1 MVAVILIPVT
11 LVAAVMMWK
20 LRKGSVYHYSLIT
33 SLRAHGLTSS
43 HPYKKILGSMRFL
56 FLLALALLSAK
67 PQVVDPHSKVHIEG
81 VDMVLALD
89 VSASMQFNDFDERTR
104 LEVAR
109 QEALR
114 FINKRDHDP
123 IGLVLF
129 GKHAL
134 SRCPLTLD
142 KRMLHALLS
151 EVKIGIVDADGT
163 VLSRGLLLAVNR
175 LKNSVAKS
183 KIIILLTDGEPS
195 EHDLPIKVALEA
207 AKKFGIKIY
216 TIGIGSQE
224 QQYMMHPLFGYILL
238 PKVNKELLDL
248 LAHETGGTSFL
259 AKNPDDMRSIY
270 NTIDS
275 LEKTAYETDL
285 FSNYYDIFV
294 PFALILCLL
303 LLSELILATW
313 VWFGI

>member
-1 MVAVILIPVT
+1 ML
-11 LVAAVMMWK
+11 
-20 LRKGSVYHYSLIT
+20 Y
-33 SLRAHGLTSS
+33 
-43 HPYKKILGSMRFL
+43 
-56 FLLALALLSAK
+56 ALL
-67 PQVVDPHSKVHIEG
+67 G
-81 VDMVLALD
+81 
-89 VSASMQFNDFDERTR
+89 
-104 LEVAR
+104 
-109 QEALR
+109 
-114 FINKRDHDP
+114 
-123 IGLVLF
+123 
-129 GKHAL
+129 
-134 SRCPLTLD
+134 
-142 KRMLHALLS
+142 

-238 PKVNKELLDL
+238 PKVNKELLDQ

-259 AKNPDDMRSIY
+259 AKNPDDMRAIY

-275 LEKTAYETDL
+275 LEKTAYDTDL

-294 PFALILCLL
+294 PFALFLCLAF
-303 LLSELILATW
+303 LSELILATW